1 MAVLQEHGPNDSMN
15 THPIRSL
22 NDEPVNRVMT
32 QPVLSVEI
40 DEKPS
45 EVFRLLGE
53 YKVHHLP
60 VVRCGRLVGM
70 ISSSDL
76 MRIEFL
82 MPRTAQSRLD
92 YLDSRLRIES
102 MMRAPVVTVSP
113 TTSVEQA
120 ARLMVRHGI
129 HALPV
134 VGANER
140 LLGIVTTT
148 DIMSVGL
155 HSELGRALESDR
167 LRAGG
172 PTPAEEISVM
182 ARDCGR
188 LAEQV
193 KQLERIRVAAE
204 RYLCGGQDV
213 RLHAELKL
221 ALHDAERP

>member
-1 MAVLQEHGPNDSMN
+1 MN
-15 THPIRSL
+15 TQPARSL

-32 QPVLSVEI
+32 EPVLCVEI
-40 DEKPS
+40 GAKPS
-45 EVFRLLGE
+45 EMFRLLAE
-53 YKVHHLP
+53 YNVHHLP
-60 VVRCGRLVGM
+60 VVRDGRLVGM

-76 MRIEFL
+76 MKIDFL
-82 MPRTAQSRLD
+82 MPRTAQARLE
-92 YLDSRLRIES
+92 YLDSRFRIES
-102 MMRAPVVTVSP
+102 LMRAPVMTVGP

-134 VGANER
+134 VGVDEY

-148 DIMSVGL
+148 DIMSAGL
-155 HSELGRALESDR
+155 HSRLGHAAASGTL
-167 LRAGG
+167 LAGG
-172 PTPAEEISVM
+172 PTAADEISVM

-204 RYLCGGQDV
+204 RYLGGGQDV

-221 ALHDAERP
+221 ALEAAERP